1 MAGFLAREADK
12 LFDRIEWVL
21 PITISGIS
29 DVPMGR
35 VLCGAWLNS
44 RNFMR
49 LGCAFGDEA
58 AAPDQENRGRARS
71 FGKMRYSFTNS
82 TTTRR
87 ALKSKKTTGDLF

>member
-49 LGCAFGDEA
+49 LGCVFNDEA
-58 AAPDQENRGRARS
+58 AALDQEDRGS
-71 FGKMRYSFTNS
+71 GEVVGEMR
-82 TTTRR
+82 
-87 ALKSKKTTGDLF
+87 